1 MAGTDRAEA
10 DRVEFFSA
18 LAERPFEFDFYHA
31 LRRVETLFRAGPRIG
46 RSLRPADDPVRL
58 AQEPSLAFAPATLA
72 SFKAS
77 KTGGKPRLA
86 VAFGGLFGPQ
96 GPLPLHLTEYARDR
110 IINSADPTFAR
121 FLDIFHHRML
131 SLVYRAWADAQPTV
145 QFDRPESDR
154 FAAYVGSL
162 AGFGQPSLLR
172 RDAMPDLAKLYFA
185 GRFVCHAR
193 HAEGLQAVL
202 SEFFQLPMKL
212 VEFVGRWLRLPEDC
226 RCVLG
231 DGTTDTALGAV
242 GNALRGVPGTIVG
255 IPPGGATTAL
265 AQLGVSATIG
275 EYVWDCQTKFRIV
288 AGPMNFTDYQRL
300 LPGGASLARLE
311 AIVKNYV
318 GLELDWDLHLVLE
331 EREVPM
337 AQLGSLGQLG
347 WTTWLISEPRQGD
360 AADLV
365 LSPQAA

>member
-1 MAGTDRAEA
+1 MALTDRTPA

-18 LAERPFEFDFYHA
+18 LAERPFQFDFYHA
-31 LRRVETLFRAGPRIG
+31 LRRLETLFRAGPRIG

-72 SFKAS
+72 SFKAG
-77 KTGGKPRLA
+77 KAGGKPRLS

-162 AGFGQPSLLR
+162 AGFGQASLLR

-193 HAEGLQAVL
+193 HAEGLQAML
-202 SEFFQLPMKL
+202 SEFFRLPMKL

-226 RCVLG
+226 RCELG
-231 DGTTDTALGAV
+231 QSSPV
-242 GNALRGVPGTIVG
+242 ALRTPVASRTPLA
-255 IPPGGATTAL
+255 PREEAPETARADTGM

-288 AGPMNFTDYQRL
+288 AGPMNFADYQRL
-300 LPGGASLARLE
+300 LPGGDSLARLA

-318 GLELDWDLHLVLE
+318 GLELDWDLHLVLK
-331 EREVPM
+331 EREVPT

-347 WTTWLISEPRQGD
+347 WTTWLVSQPREGD